1 MQQTSQ
7 WLQSTMFSSVTIA
20 LGVATACTSAPEPR
34 CVDNVVVDE
43 FVEVYTQQELDALAG
58 CEEIAALLV
67 YPPRGLLDEPVR
79 SLAPLSSLRV
89 VRSQMQL
96 RIPDVTSLAPL
107 ANLRAVGIVDEEGA
121 GFFSLEDSAVGTLAG
136 LELLGSEGVLVGVQL
151 LNNRVLR
158 SLEGFPPLER
168 LGDLSMN
175 GQAGLVDL
183 RGLEGVASIGT
194 LRANFGGLTSFA
206 GLAENVVI
214 DHVEVRGAAFAA
226 VTGIPPEAVIGGLSI
241 DASDVVV
248 DVDLGGVDVGSV
260 GLTDLPALT
269 RVVLPASSSTPSS
282 SFFSF
287 TRLPRLSALDA
298 VDAVDVVAGLRV
310 IETGLTAVPFTAL
323 TSVTG
328 DLVITSNAALPQA
341 DVEDAFVDVTV
352 GGARKIAGNEGW
364 EVPRTCPFA
373 DDGICDV
380 PSVCAAGSDGDD
392 CDDGGD

>member
-1 MQQTSQ
+1 
-7 WLQSTMFSSVTIA
+7 MFAFITIA
-20 LGVATACTSAPEPR
+20 VVVATACTPAPEPR
-34 CVDNVVVDE
+34 CGDSVVVDE

-67 YPPRGLLDEPVR
+67 YPPRGVLDEPVQ

-89 VRSQMQL
+89 VRSQLQL

-107 ANLRAVGIVDEEGA
+107 ANLRAVGTVDEEGA

-136 LELLGSEGVLVGVQL
+136 LELLGSEGALSGIQL
-151 LNNRVLR
+151 LNNRALR
-158 SLEGFPPLER
+158 SLVGFPALER
-168 LGDLSMN
+168 LGDFSMN
-175 GQAGLVDL
+175 GQTGLVDL

-214 DHVEVRGAAFAA
+214 DHVEVRGAVFSA

-241 DASDVVV
+241 DVSDTVV

-282 SFFSF
+282 FFSF
-287 TRLPRLSALDA
+287 TRLPRLGALEA
-298 VDAVDVVAGLRV
+298 GDAVDVVAGLRV
-310 IETGLTAVPFTAL
+310 IETGLTAAPFPAL

-328 DLVITSNAALPQA
+328 DLVITNNGALPQA

-364 EVPRTCPFA
+364 DVPRTCPFA

-380 PSVCAAGSDGDD
+380 PGVCAAGSDGDD